1 MFGDVD
7 QELRRMAEASDFPHR
22 DTARVAQRFRSGGRA
37 DDLVAILDDPHAC
50 GTTEVLFAMAGA
62 QRPWL
67 NWVPMPSE
75 AITNLANEFGARI
88 ANGEELQ
95 LGQAGLSAAEP
106 PSAITAARRVAGPF
120 EIGIGAF
127 PAPDIRVPLR
137 RGDYR
142 IWRYDG
148 TDPVAAVA
156 APSPEAVRVLHE
168 VAEQPWPSPLSG
180 RLQAEPLGELSLPDL
195 LGLLAHLPGPPDTER
210 YRFLAV
216 DSPTYWYRFLQPWVC
231 LGILRHREDEPWPTS
246 TRRQVLI
253 DLAFGAEDW
262 ASDSALFALVTGAYH
277 EPARRPEVH
286 DLVRARLDAAV
297 RSHRLVTIEVS
308 LARLMLITPGCTAED
323 RALASA
329 AIARATAEE
338 KPEPPEEPA
347 SVPPAKRRWW
357 RRAQ

>member
-7 QELRRMAEASDFPHR
+7 QELRRLAADTDFPHR
-22 DTARVAQRFRSGGRA
+22 DTARVAQRFRADGRA
-37 DDLVAILDDPHAC
+37 ADLVAIVDDPHAC
-50 GTTEVLFAMAGA
+50 PMTDVLFAMAGA
-62 QRPWL
+62 RRPWL

-75 AITNLANEFGARI
+75 AIANMADEFGARI
-88 ANGEELQ
+88 ADGEQ
-95 LGQAGLSAAEP
+95 IRLGQAGLSAAEP
-106 PSAITAARRVAGPF
+106 PSAVTAARRVVGPF

-142 IWRYDG
+142 VWRYDG

-168 VAEQPWPSPLSG
+168 VADEPWASPLSG
-180 RLQAEPLGELSLPDL
+180 RLQAEPLGRLPLEDL

-231 LGILRHREDEPWPTS
+231 LGMLRHDEDEPWAGS
-246 TRRQVLI
+246 TRRRVLV

-262 ASDSALFALVTGAYH
+262 VSDAALFALVTAAYH
-277 EPARRPEVH
+277 DPARRREVH
-286 DLVRARLDAAV
+286 DLVRARLEAAIA
-297 RSHRLVTIEVS
+297 SHRLVTIEVS
-308 LARLMLITPGCTAED
+308 LARLMLITPGCTADD
-323 RALASA
+323 RTLASA
-329 AIARATAEE
+329 AIARATSDDDV
-338 KPEPPEEPA
+338 PGEPA
-347 SVPPAKRRWW
+347 PTPAPKRRWW
-357 RRAQ
+357 RRPR

>member
-1 MFGDVD
+1 MLGDVD
-7 QELRRMAEASDFPHR
+7 QELRRLAADSRFPHR
-22 DTARVAQRFRSGGRA
+22 DAARVAQRFRAGGRA
-37 DDLVAILDDPHAC
+37 ADLVAIVDDPHAC
-50 GTTEVLFAMAGA
+50 AMTDALFAMAGA

-75 AITNLANEFGARI
+75 AITNLADEFGARI
-88 ANGEELQ
+88 AQGEQLQ

-106 PSAITAARRVAGPF
+106 PSAITAARRVVGPF

-127 PAPDIRVPLR
+127 PTPDIRVPLR

-142 IWRYDG
+142 VWRYDG

-168 VAEQPWPSPLSG
+168 VAGQPWASPLSG
-180 RLQAEPLGELSLPDL
+180 RVQAEPLGRLSIEDL

-231 LGILRHREDEPWPTS
+231 LGILRHREDEPWETS
-246 TRRQVLI
+246 TRRRVLI

-262 ASDSALFALVTGAYH
+262 VSDAALFALVTAAFH
-277 EPARRPEVH
+277 EPARRREVH
-286 DLVRARLDAAV
+286 DLVRARLEAAV

-308 LARLMLITPGCTAED
+308 LARLMLITPGCTAD
-323 RALASA
+323 DHALASA
-329 AIARATAEE
+329 AIACATTDDD
-338 KPEPPEEPA
+338 PDRPA
-347 SVPPAKRRWW
+347 PAPPAKRRWW
-357 RRAQ
+357 RRNS

>member
-7 QELRRMAEASDFPHR
+7 QELRRLADDSDFPHR
-22 DTARVAQRFRSGGRA
+22 DTARVAQRFRAGGRA
-37 DDLVAILDDPHAC
+37 ADLVAIVDDPHAC
-50 GTTEVLFAMAGA
+50 AMTDVLFAMAGA

-75 AITNLANEFGARI
+75 AITNMADEFGSRI
-88 ANGEELQ
+88 ARGEELR

-106 PSAITAARRVAGPF
+106 PSAIAAARRVAGDF
-120 EIGIGAF
+120 EVGIGAF

-156 APSPEAVRVLHE
+156 APSPEAVRVLHA
-168 VAEQPWPSPLSG
+168 VADQPWASPLSG
-180 RLQAEPLGELSLPDL
+180 RIQAEPLGDLPMDDL
-195 LGLLAHLPGPPDTER
+195 LGMLAHLPGPPDTER

-231 LGILRHREDEPWPTS
+231 LGILRHREQEPWATS
-246 TRRQVLI
+246 TRRRVLV

-262 ASDSALFALVTGAYH
+262 TSDAALFALVTAAYH
-277 EPARRPEVH
+277 DPARRREVH
-286 DLVRARLDAAV
+286 DLVRARLDAALA
-297 RSHRLVTIEVS
+297 SHRLVTIEVS
-308 LARLMLITPGCTAED
+308 LARLMLITPGCTADD
-323 RALASA
+323 RAVAAA
-329 AIARATAEE
+329 AIARAATDD
-338 KPEPPEEPA
+338 EEPA
-347 SVPPAKRRWW
+347 PAPPPKRRWW
-357 RRAQ
+357 RRSH